1 MIFGRSQRKYGF
13 YSMDRPTITTYHA
26 PILNKESDMKV
37 FVTGATGWVGSAVIT
52 ELLAA
57 GHEVLGL
64 VRSDAGAEA
73 LARRGVAVHR
83 GELSDLNSMAA
94 GARACDGVI
103 HTAFI
108 HDFKDFNAA
117 GETDRSAI
125 EAMGEALAGTGKP
138 LITTSGSAHLR
149 PGRIGTENDA
159 PDPQAKAQH
168 RVPSEQLTL
177 ALAARGVRAMVMRL
191 PPSVHGEGDYGFV
204 PRLID
209 IARSQGTAAY
219 IGDGD
224 NRWPAVHR
232 FDAARLYRLAL
243 EHGAAGARYHAVG
256 DEGIAT
262 REIATAIGKGLQLPV
277 VSISEEEAAAHFGFL
292 ARFFGTDCPT
302 SSAQTRAQLGWQPEY
317 PGLIEDL
324 ALPHYFRN

>member
-1 MIFGRSQRKYGF
+1 
-13 YSMDRPTITTYHA
+13 
-26 PILNKESDMKV
+26 MKV
-37 FVTGATGWVGSAVIT
+37 FVTGATGWVGSAIIT

-64 VRSDAGAEA
+64 ARSDDGADT

-83 GELSDLNSMAA
+83 GELSDLDSMAA

-108 HDFKDFNAA
+108 HDFKDLDAA
-117 GETDRSAI
+117 GETDRAAI
-125 EAMGEALAGTGKP
+125 EAMGEALAGAGKP
-138 LITTSGSAHLR
+138 LVTTSGSAHLR
-149 PGRIGTENDA
+149 PGRTGTENDA
-159 PDPQAKAQH
+159 PDPEAKAQH

-209 IARSQGTAAY
+209 IARDKGVAAY
-219 IGDGD
+219 IGDGE

-232 FDAARLYRLAL
+232 LDAARLYRLAL
-243 EHGAAGARYHAVG
+243 EHGTAGARYHAVG
-256 DEGIAT
+256 EQGIAT
-262 REIATAIGKGLQLPV
+262 RNIAAAIGKALQLPV
-277 VSISEEEAAAHFGFL
+277 ASISKEEAAAHFGFL

-302 SSAQTRAQLGWQPEY
+302 SSAQTREQLAWQPQR
-317 PGLIEDL
+317 PGLIDDL

>member
-1 MIFGRSQRKYGF
+1 
-13 YSMDRPTITTYHA
+13 
-26 PILNKESDMKV
+26 MKV

-64 VRSDAGAEA
+64 ARSDEGAA
-73 LARRGVAVHR
+73 QLAARGVAVHR
-83 GELSDLNSMAA
+83 GELSDLDSMAA

-117 GETDRSAI
+117 GEADRAAI
-125 EAMGEALAGTGKP
+125 EAMGKALAGTGKP

-159 PDPQAKAQH
+159 PDPEAKAQH
-168 RVPSEQLTL
+168 RVPSEELTL
-177 ALAARGVRAMVMRL
+177 ALAERGVRAMVMRL
-191 PPSVHGEGDYGFV
+191 PPSVHGDGDYGFV

-209 IARSQGTAAY
+209 IARDRGVAAY
-219 IGDGD
+219 IGDGE

-232 FDAARLYRLAL
+232 FDAAHLYRLAL
-243 EHGAAGARYHAVG
+243 EKGKAGARYHAI
-256 DEGIAT
+256 DDQGIPT
-262 REIATAIGKGLQLPV
+262 REIAAAIGKGLHLPV
-277 VSISEEEAAAHFGFL
+277 ASIPEDEAAAHFGFL

-302 SSAQTRAQLGWQPEY
+302 SSKQTREQLNWQPER
-317 PGLIEDL
+317 PGLIDDL